1 MKYVFS
7 RVIGVKYLKE
17 KILDN
22 SLRLIQTN
30 NASNPLWNK
39 ETNGLTT
46 NSPDS
51 LMATV
56 VWFGML

>member
-56 VWFGML
+56 AWFWML